1 MGTSYNLKTGEVV
14 HHGEPDFP
22 PSPQSVLVF
31 DDRLTS
37 TAAAYTSA
45 DFVYLLGAYSR
56 MRIQALASNVS
67 GTAPT
72 LTVQLEHSADE
83 RNFVSVN
90 TTPEINASA
99 LAVGAVTNVVSVG
112 TLGTRA
118 QHHAARLRVQLGGT
132 SPQAD
137 LKIWVTM
144 RGKV

>member
-1 MGTSYNLKTGEVV
+1 MGTSYNLKTGEIV
-14 HHGEPDFP
+14 HHGEPDLP

-37 TAAAYTSA
+37 TVAAYTSS
-45 DFVYLLGAYSR
+45 DFVYLLGTFSR
-56 MRIQALASNVS
+56 MRIQVLASDVS
-67 GTAPT
+67 GTSPT

-90 TTPEINASA
+90 TTPEISASG
-99 LAVGAVTNVVSVG
+99 LTVGSVTNVVSTS

-132 SPQAD
+132 SPQAN